1 MCGIAGFIGNIKIKD
16 RDITKTLEIMKNR
29 GPNSKGVSQFYYK
42 KNSIYLLHTRL
53 KIIDLS
59 NRSNQPF
66 VLKDNILIFN
76 GEIYNYIEIK
86 KKLLNLG
93 YKFKTNS
100 DTEVVLVA
108 YMHYGE
114 NCVKYFEGMWALVIW
129 DHKRKKL
136 FFSRDRFGEK
146 PLFYYRNSNGL
157 YFGSETKYIQ
167 SLSGLKFEPNPNI
180 IKKHISLGYRSIFK
194 TNETYFKKIFS
205 FANSS
210 YAYLNND
217 FTLNTKR
224 YWNVELKED
233 NSLSFEDV
241 CENTKFLINKSI
253 KEKLQSDVPVAL
265 SLSGGIDSSII
276 AGVTR
281 SNLNKNI
288 KCFSLIDKGKYNE
301 KKNILRTSKFLNLRT
316 DMVNIDYKNFL
327 FNLREVIKYQNEP
340 IQTINYFAQN
350 FLMQK
355 VKNANYKVILSGTGA
370 DEIFTGYYNHFLQF
384 FSTIKNTDTL
394 KKNIDDWKK
403 SVLPIIRNKSLKDPL
418 RFIKNPKDRDN
429 IYDNHSNMKN
439 ILKYN
444 LKSKFKEKKFT
455 KNLLRNRMYNE
466 LFYETT
472 PITLRHEDLN
482 SMQYSIENRSPFLDS
497 KIYEFANTIPT
508 KYLIK
513 NGYQKYILRK
523 SFENV
528 LDRKVSL
535 NRNKVGFNASLDF
548 FIKNEKIQ
556 NINKFLDKKSPL
568 DDLINMKKFKNLI
581 MSRNFVNNQKFIFNI
596 INLKLFLEIHE

>member
-1 MCGIAGFIGNIKIKD
+1 M
-16 RDITKTLEIMKNR
+16 ENR
-29 GPNSKGVSQFYYK
+29 GPNYKGISQFNYK

-59 NRSNQPF
+59 NKANQPF
-66 VLKDNILIFN
+66 ILKDNILIFN
-76 GEIYNYIEIK
+76 GELYNYKEIK
-86 KKLLNLG
+86 KNLINLG

-114 NCVKYFEGMWALVIW
+114 NCLKHFEGMWALVIW
-129 DHKRKKL
+129 DHKKKKL

-146 PLFYYRNSNGL
+146 PLFYYRDSNGL

-167 SLSGLKFEPNPNI
+167 SLSGLKFEPNLNI

-194 TNETYFKKIFS
+194 TNETYFKKIYQFE
-205 FANSS
+205 NSS
-210 YAYLNND
+210 FAYLNKS
-217 FTLNTKR
+217 FTLKTKR

-233 NSLSFEDV
+233 NNLSFEDV
-241 CENTKFLINKSI
+241 CENTKFLLNKSI

-276 AGVTR
+276 AGVTK
-281 SNLNKNI
+281 LKLDKKI
-288 KCFSLIDKGKYNE
+288 KCFSLIDKGAYNE
-301 KKNILRTSKFLNLRT
+301 KKNILRTSKFLNIKT

-327 FNLREVIKYQNEP
+327 FNLRKVIKYQNEP

-350 FLMQK
+350 LLMKK
-355 VKNANYKVILSGTGA
+355 VKNSNYKVILSGTGA
-370 DEIFTGYYNHFLQF
+370 DEIFTGYYNHFLQY
-384 FSTIKNTDTL
+384 FSTIKDKNIL
-394 KKNIDDWKK
+394 KKNISDWKK
-403 SVLPIIRNKSLKDPL
+403 SILPIIRNKNLKDPL

-429 IYDNHSNMKN
+429 IYDNQSNKKN

-444 LKSKFKEKKFT
+444 LNSKFEEKKFT

-482 SMQYSIENRSPFLDS
+482 CMQYSIENRSPFLDS

-508 KYLIK
+508 KFLIR
-513 NGYQKYILRK
+513 NGFQKYILRK
-523 SFENV
+523 TFQNF
-528 LDRKVSL
+528 LDRKVAL
-535 NRNKVGFNASLDF
+535 DRNKVGFNASLDF
-548 FIKNEKIQ
+548 FIKNEKTQ
-556 NINKFLDKKSPL
+556 NLNNFLDKESML
-568 DDLINMKKFKNLI
+568 DDLIDMKKFKSLI
-581 MSRNFVNNQKFIFNI
+581 MSKEYLNNQKFVFNI
-596 INLKLFLEIHE
+596 INLKLFLEMSE